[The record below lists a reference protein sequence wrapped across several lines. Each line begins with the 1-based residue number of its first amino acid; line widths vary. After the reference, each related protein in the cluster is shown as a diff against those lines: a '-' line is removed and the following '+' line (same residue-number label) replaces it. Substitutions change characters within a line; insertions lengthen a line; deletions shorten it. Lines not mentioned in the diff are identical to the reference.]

1 MKSDQ
6 LSKLHLLS
14 HCCSRFICV
23 IDFVVLLIR
32 VVNSGEKMDLEKE
45 AILLMPMS
53 ATVRWEVATMVVR
66 GKEMDKAGRSM

>member
-1 MKSDQ
+1 MESDQ

-53 ATVRWEVATMVVR
+53 ATVRW
-66 GKEMDKAGRSM
+66 RSRRWW